1 MERVKTALLFNDKY
15 KQGYSYI
22 MATTPI
28 PYSNLTADQKIQY
41 AKNVAMSNY
50 GVTQPNTTQIND
62 EKLNNLVNILK
73 SDLQQFKQ
81 SSSGISPTENIP
93 LSSFPASLQQY
104 VSPPN
109 VVPPTTLTINDI
121 IGLETG
127 VLSSLSELQTNPA
140 TLPAAG
146 ASVSPQNVPPAAP
159 TPPLATNTTPATITA
174 PAAPTPPIATNT
186 TPATITAPAAPAPAL
201 ARNATS
207 ATITAPAAPAP
218 AVLRNTTPATIT
230 ASALPAPNLP
240 RNTTPVPTTAPSTN
254 PSSSIISNILT
265 AATVIGG
272 GAIVLNA
279 LNNRVQNS
287 TPTSVT
293 NIDEFTGIDEQIQR
307 QQQIAD
313 LGEFAGV
320 DERIEDQ
327 IEIDNGLFEFAD
339 IDERIEDQIE
349 IDNGLFEFADIDE
362 RIEDQIEIDD
372 GSLEFSELDERVED
386 QIEID
391 DETLAFSELDER
403 VEDQIE
409 IDDGSLEFVEPEE
422 RIEDQIEID
431 DGSLGLDAAQ
441 DETIEEQ
448 KIPDEFDGIDEQ
460 IANNENALNEP
471 LQEPPAT
478 EVDEFTGIDEQ
489 VERQRQ
495 LEDGSLEFA
504 GIDEQI
510 ADNEN
515 ALQEPPQL
523 SEEEVDAYLQTA
535 GQQDETI
542 TSPNSITENVFDP
555 SGNNGASVEEN
566 VFDPTGNNGAP
577 TSRGLSTTLRDT
589 QGQATSQDVANF
601 QAKPDWRVRL
611 SLAPGAT
618 YLYKDKAAAGIL
630 APLAATDGVIFPY
643 TPAISVQYAA
653 SYDPTE
659 LTHSNYKFFTYRG
672 SSVDSVSITCD
683 FTAQDTFEANYLL
696 AVIHFF
702 RSVTKMFY
710 GQDQNPKIGTPPPLC
725 YLSGLGAFQFD
736 AHPLA
741 ITSFNYTLPTDVD
754 YIRAGAT
761 PTQAGVTRP
770 GPKDNSF
777 SSSTVRMGDLQPGG
791 GTAPAQFNT
800 PPGSRDVTY
809 VPTKMS
815 ISISAVPIVT
825 RNDISNKFSLKEYG
839 TGKLLRG
846 TQRQGGGIW

>member
-1 MERVKTALLFNDKY
+1 MKRVKTALLFNDKY

-62 EKLNNLVNILK
+62 EKLNNLVNVLK

-81 SSSGISPTENIP
+81 SSSGISPTEDIP
-93 LSSFPASLQQY
+93 LSSLPASLQQY

-121 IGLETG
+121 VGLETG

-159 TPPLATNTTPATITA
+159 TPPLAR
-174 PAAPTPPIATNT
+174 NT

-201 ARNATS
+201 ARNTTS

-230 ASALPAPNLP
+230 APATPAPNLP

-293 NIDEFTGIDEQIQR
+293 NFDEFTG
-307 QQQIAD
+307 
-313 LGEFAGV
+313 
-320 DERIEDQ
+320 
-327 IEIDNGLFEFAD
+327 

-349 IDNGLFEFADIDE
+349 IDDETLAFSVLDERIEDQIEIVDGLFGFSELDE

-372 GSLEFSELDERVED
+372 GSLEFVEPEER
-386 QIEID
+386 I
-391 DETLAFSELDER
+391 
-403 VEDQIE
+403 EDQIE

-523 SEEEVDAYLQTA
+523 SDEEVDAYLQQA

-577 TSRGLSTTLRDT
+577 ASRGLSTTLRDT

>member
-1 MERVKTALLFNDKY
+1 MKRVKTALLFNDKY

-81 SSSGISPTENIP
+81 SSSGISPTEDIP
-93 LSSFPASLQQY
+93 LSSLPASLQQY

-109 VVPPTTLTINDI
+109 VVPPTTITINDI
-121 IGLETG
+121 VGLETG
-127 VLSSLSELQTNPA
+127 VLSSLNELQTNPA

-146 ASVSPQNVPPAAP
+146 ASVSPQSVPPAAP
-159 TPPLATNTTPATITA
+159 IPPLARNTTPTTITA
-174 PAAPTPPIATNT
+174 PAE
-186 TPATITAPAAPAPAL
+186 PAPAL
-201 ARNATS
+201 ARNTTS

-293 NIDEFTGIDEQIQR
+293 NIDEFTGIDE
-307 QQQIAD
+307 
-313 LGEFAGV
+313 
-320 DERIEDQ
+320 RIEDQ
-327 IEIDNGLFEFAD
+327 IEINDGTLGF
-339 IDERIEDQIE
+339 DEL
-349 IDNGLFEFADIDE
+349 GE

-372 GSLEFSELDERVED
+372 G
-386 QIEID
+386 
-391 DETLAFSELDER
+391 T
-403 VEDQIE
+403 
-409 IDDGSLEFVEPEE
+409 
-422 RIEDQIEID
+422 
-431 DGSLGLDAAQ
+431 LGLDAAQ
-441 DETIEEQ
+441 DETIKEQ

-523 SEEEVDAYLQTA
+523 SDEEVDAYLQTA

-542 TSPNSITENVFDP
+542 TSPDSITENVFDP

-577 TSRGLSTTLRDT
+577 ASRGLSTTLRDT

-672 SSVDSVSITCD
+672 SSVDSISITCD

-725 YLSGLGAFQFD
+725 YLSGLGAFQCD

-761 PTQAGVTRP
+761 PTQAGITRP

>member
-1 MERVKTALLFNDKY
+1 MEFVE
-15 KQGYSYI
+15 
-22 MATTPI
+22 P
-28 PYSNLTADQKIQY
+28 
-41 AKNVAMSNY
+41 
-50 GVTQPNTTQIND
+50 
-62 EKLNNLVNILK
+62 E
-73 SDLQQFKQ
+73 
-81 SSSGISPTENIP
+81 
-93 LSSFPASLQQY
+93 
-104 VSPPN
+104 
-109 VVPPTTLTINDI
+109 
-121 IGLETG
+121 
-127 VLSSLSELQTNPA
+127 
-140 TLPAAG
+140 
-146 ASVSPQNVPPAAP
+146 
-159 TPPLATNTTPATITA
+159 
-174 PAAPTPPIATNT
+174 
-186 TPATITAPAAPAPAL
+186 
-201 ARNATS
+201 
-207 ATITAPAAPAP
+207 
-218 AVLRNTTPATIT
+218 
-230 ASALPAPNLP
+230 
-240 RNTTPVPTTAPSTN
+240 
-254 PSSSIISNILT
+254 
-265 AATVIGG
+265 
-272 GAIVLNA
+272 
-279 LNNRVQNS
+279 
-287 TPTSVT
+287 
-293 NIDEFTGIDEQIQR
+293 
-307 QQQIAD
+307 
-313 LGEFAGV
+313 
-320 DERIEDQ
+320 ERI
-327 IEIDNGLFEFAD
+327 
-339 IDERIEDQIE
+339 
-349 IDNGLFEFADIDE
+349 
-362 RIEDQIEIDD
+362 
-372 GSLEFSELDERVED
+372 
-386 QIEID
+386 
-391 DETLAFSELDER
+391 
-403 VEDQIE
+403 EDQIE

-523 SEEEVDAYLQTA
+523 SDEEVDAYLQQA

-577 TSRGLSTTLRDT
+577 ASRGLSTTLRDT